1 VSIASFIVVYI
12 IAWWLVF
19 FIVLP
24 IGVRR
29 DDAPET
35 GHDTGAPV
43 RHMIGKKALW
53 STLGAAL
60 LLLAYWLAVDV
71 FQIRVL

>member
-1 VSIASFIVVYI
+1 MNIASFLVVYI

-29 DDAPET
+29 DDAPQE
-35 GHDTGAPV
+35 GHDVGAPV
-43 RHMIGKKALW
+43 KHMIGKKALW
-53 STLGAAL
+53 STIAAGVI
-60 LLLAYWLAVDV
+60 LLAYWVAADV
-71 FQIRVL
+71 IHVHLV